1 MMALKTHDC
10 ANILKVVA
18 GKIQLSCKQ
27 CACDFYIAMK
37 REESCLHV
45 LCLVGEDLKKQIA
58 QAKLIN
64 SEIWETIKR

>member
-10 ANILKVVA
+10 ANTSKVVA

-45 LCLVGEDLKKQIA
+45 VCMSG
-58 QAKLIN
+58 
-64 SEIWETIKR
+64 W